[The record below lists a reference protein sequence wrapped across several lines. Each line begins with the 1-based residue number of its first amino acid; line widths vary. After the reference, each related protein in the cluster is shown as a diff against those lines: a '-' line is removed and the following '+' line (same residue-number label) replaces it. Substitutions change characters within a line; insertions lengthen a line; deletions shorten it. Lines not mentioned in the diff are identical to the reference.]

1 MQGGCIIAIVVAGLL
16 VTSAVVSV
24 IIFVFVFNKVSEE
37 VDDTQ
42 QAIKDNVNRFDDNS
56 EIQNWAQFK

>member
-24 IIFVFVFNKVSEE
+24 IIFVIVFNKVSEE

>member
-56 EIQNWAQFK
+56 EIQNWAPFK